1 LQFGTVFLSSFAVA
15 LGVNGRFVVWIMKM
29 AARMEGIYSERVGL
43 NLGGL
48 TVLIRRVTGRGA
60 RTRGIM
66 REGVMT

>member
-1 LQFGTVFLSSFAVA
+1 
-15 LGVNGRFVVWIMKM
+15 VWIMKM